1 MKGDIAYC
9 VKGEKVKDIIIDPI
23 TCFTNQMSSSE
34 ANEFLVGMTAELAA
48 MSKDMDFTSYIF
60 CHLKAPEAGPPHER
74 GGKVL
79 STQFAGSRSMMRACH
94 MMIGLEGNKDPDL
107 SEEDRNMRTL
117 VLLEDRTFGQTGR
130 IPLFWDKTTGLFT
143 EVR

>member
-1 MKGDIAYC
+1 
-9 VKGEKVKDIIIDPI
+9 
-23 TCFTNQMSSSE
+23 
-34 ANEFLVGMTAELAA
+34 
-48 MSKDMDFTSYIF
+48 
-60 CHLKAPEAGPPHER
+60 
-74 GGKVL
+74 
-79 STQFAGSRSMMRACH
+79 